1 MASEKSLPIFTVD
14 AFASKPFTGNPAAVC
29 LIQNGDLSDDTKQK
43 LAMEMNLSETAF
55 VRILQPGDS
64 FEKSSNFELRWFTP
78 KNEVKLCGHAT
89 VASAAVFFSA
99 RVTCHQSDREFSS
112 GNQSDALTFKT
123 KSGDLVAKRSA
134 DRITISLP
142 QNPPSDKVPKGVDK
156 LIEITLG
163 DYHSKLAETLYS
175 LSTRKLIVLLHPS
188 VHREELEKMSPNPAV
203 MMAAYK
209 TGEVMGVIIKLKGS
223 RENGAVDEDG
233 RVYDFISRYFAPW
246 NGINEDPVTGAAH
259 TVLSPYWSNVLGKKE
274 MYARQCSARG
284 GNLEIKMRDDGRV
297 DLSGKQK

>member
-89 VASAAVFFSA
+89 VASAAVLFF
-99 RVTCHQSDREFSS
+99 CS

-156 LIEITLG
+156 LIEITLDSASPFDVQYTPG
-163 DYHSKLAETLYS
+163 ANKE
-175 LSTRKLIVLLHPS
+175 LLLRVPDS
-188 VHREELEKMSPNPAV
+188 CTREELEKMSPNPAA

-209 TGEVMGVIIKLKGS
+209 TGEVMGVIITLRGS
-223 RENGAVDEDG
+223 QENGAVDEDG

-246 NGINEDPVTGAAH
+246 NGIDEDPVTGAAH

-297 DLSGKQK
+297 DLSGTAKIVLEGKVLLN

>member
-1 MASEKSLPIFTVD
+1 MRGCSAHPSTY
-14 AFASKPFTGNPAAVC
+14 
-29 LIQNGDLSDDTKQK
+29 DLSDDTKQK

-64 FEKSSNFELRWFTP
+64 LRNTCQSFSSIASNFELRWFTP

-89 VASAAVFFSA
+89 VASAAVLFF
-99 RVTCHQSDREFSS
+99 CS

-123 KSGDLVAKRSA
+123 KSGDLVAKRLA

-188 VHREELEKMSPNPAV
+188 VRREELEKMSPNPAA

-209 TGEVMGVIIKLKGS
+209 TGEVMGVIITLKGS

-297 DLSGKQK
+297 DLSGTAKIVLEGKVLLN